1 MDNLMKMY
9 RNVRVN
15 DYFKNYAHVQI
26 EVAHRI
32 LEYLEPDECFPPKN
46 LSSSIMDSFLKRDVI
61 RAVDGIINE
70 LNIDISSSSGFN
82 DLNKEAVEFA
92 EEVLEDFFER
102 KKKEKLSEREQLLIR
117 LGELDKELN
126 P

>member
-1 MDNLMKMY
+1 MKMY

-32 LEYLEPDECFPPKN
+32 LEYLERDECFPPKN

>member
-1 MDNLMKMY
+1 MKMY